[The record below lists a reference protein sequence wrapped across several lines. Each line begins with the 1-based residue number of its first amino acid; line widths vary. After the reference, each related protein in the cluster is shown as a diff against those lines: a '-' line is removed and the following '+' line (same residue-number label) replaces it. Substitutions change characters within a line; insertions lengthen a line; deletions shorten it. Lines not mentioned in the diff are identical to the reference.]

1 MMKKIFFALIALIG
15 LICNH
20 AQAQNTC
27 TINSLPWH
35 ETFDSLSTDGSYP
48 ACWQIIRSC
57 NIASRKWPRIDLVDN
72 MTCIGLRCSNWQW
85 SMIGLPPITAPVQ
98 EVTLR
103 FKARNLR
110 TSGGTSKIIIG
121 PGGSNNGSNYWL
133 DTFAV
138 INNPSNQW
146 TEYEVFL
153 PYSVFHNETITI
165 SWACNPIG
173 TNAIIYMTDFRI
185 EDDSI
190 CLSPFP
196 GDITDITTEGATLNW
211 TPRCNIATAYE
222 VQMMNEDSVVVV
234 DTLVADSL
242 HSLTLDILNEHTH
255 YLARMRTLCDT
266 LSDNWVSLGDF
277 TTLRHCHAATVSI
290 EPLGNHL
297 LFVHWTPS
305 AIGDS
310 ATALEI
316 TYIDSTT
323 QTSATFTSQISPFIV
338 DGLIP
343 GHTYSLI
350 HRTLCG
356 PWYEESDTITLTMD
370 TADLCGLTPLP
381 YFNDF
386 NSLTPYS
393 ATSTDYDKIP
403 PCWHN
408 TYTGGDNEFQRL
420 VTTDNNNICLKANT
434 YSRNANIDAV
444 STPLL
449 DIQGQTIRVVFD
461 YKRIGRRKE
470 NICEVGVMINPYDRT
485 TFVPIGQY
493 SSPYSDQDWHEAE
506 FFFTPEDDR
515 PVALAF
521 RQPGMYGSY
530 YIDNILVETAANCRR
545 PATVTVDEITDATA
559 IAHWTPQGD
568 YNNSYQIRYCIAD
581 GQYNYLY
588 TSTADTVAYL
598 SDLLPNSLYQVWVRN
613 LCDTTMLRP
622 WTSSNTFLT
631 ERACYS
637 LINATIVQEG
647 NDYIGIEWTFDES
660 HHRQATDVQISWFMD
675 SDSSSIQTMWVTANY
690 HNAFIGPFMLDSIYT
705 IELTTICDIDHA
717 IPLTLHH
724 TATSSSYRPL
734 LMATPYDSTSILVY
748 WHGNSSNY
756 TLGYSTHADS
766 LWQTFNVTTPPFLIS
781 GLDPSTVYDFSL
793 YEIGAYDTAYSDTV
807 SAATPCGTLHIPY
820 LAVYDGTAPICWTMA
835 VPNTYNWSPSP
846 NFPLYRNAMAILP
859 AMDMDASG
867 LQLQLK
873 YTGGN
878 THTLLVGIAESVT
891 DTSTITWIHTINH
904 PRGTVD
910 TLLPLDLYTG
920 TGRHLVLRSTGN
932 SEFSID
938 RIHLDFL
945 NLCPLVQTVRLDSL
959 EATEAHLSWNPTAS
973 KYCVTLSHGSET
985 DTLFTYDTV
994 ATFTNL
1000 LPTTDY
1006 TARVYTI
1013 CDVGDTSLSSRPLTF
1028 RTPCD
1033 TYATLPLNEN
1043 FNNVSSQLP
1052 ECWTAVTD
1060 NFSYNTHW
1068 PCVASA
1074 GNTSLLVVRSSR
1086 NDSLGCIAAT
1096 PMLPTSQI
1104 HVSFIATFWDTEN
1117 AQVGLMT
1124 DLSDTSTFFPILSL
1138 PEENLSYS
1146 LYEISTDSLTLN
1158 DNSCYLVF
1166 RTRVGTFEIDDL
1178 QINALNYCRKPQYGS
1193 ITNATTHSVSAS
1205 WLSTNAEAY
1214 LVTCSD
1220 GATTD
1225 TLLVSDTTAVTF
1237 SGLYPATQY
1246 WISVSALCDGD
1257 TTEALSLGSIRTD
1270 CDLYPLPYFNDFES
1284 TANGYYP
1291 SCWESIDNTPNNY
1304 NGVNIDLDNYSNN
1317 AFYLLYCKAVSP
1329 RFVMPDSSLLISFRA
1344 RSFFNDPDPDFEWS
1358 RGRLLCFTTRVVNDE
1373 PLLNSTDILRY
1384 DTLLSL
1390 TSWDAFSFIC
1400 NEYQP
1405 GDTIAIVFW
1414 ANSVPQNYRIDDFS
1428 VETFFD
1434 TTPVNPPVPDTVY
1447 RTLSLDVNDST
1458 MGTVS
1463 GGGIYLDSSTVTISA
1478 TPFEGYHFVKWNDN
1492 DTHTV
1497 RTITLVS
1504 DIAFTAYFAADTLPI
1519 PPDTI
1524 WRIVTLLCDSTM
1536 GSVSGDGTYPD
1547 SSLVTISATADS
1559 GYIFSLWSDGDTNA
1573 VRALFVTSDTTLW
1586 ATFSPVIDTI
1596 WRNVSVNMVNS
1607 ISNDTPTE
1615 SDGVSVTGT
1624 GVYADS
1630 TLVTLTAIY
1639 NNDLWFWY
1647 WVNSVGDT
1655 IRDNPYSFIITSDT
1669 VFTAIFGP
1677 RFVGIGNV
1685 DGLPNVAIHPNPTTD
1700 DAYISVGVPSVVTV
1714 TDLQGRTV
1722 IQPTQVDSTLRIAQ
1736 GTLPKGI
1743 YFVSVGNSAG
1753 TTVKK
1758 LVIQ

>member
-1 MMKKIFFALIALIG
+1 MMKKIFFALVALIG

-20 AQAQNTC
+20 AQSQNTC
-27 TINSLPWH
+27 TINNLPWH
-35 ETFDSLSTDGSYP
+35 ETFDSLSSDGSYP
-48 ACWQIIRSC
+48 ACWQIINSI
-57 NIASRKWPRIDLVDN
+57 NIASRNWPRIDLVDN
-72 MTCIGLRCSNWQW
+72 MTCIGLRCSNWLW

-98 EVTLR
+98 EVALR
-103 FKARNLR
+103 FKAKNIR
-110 TSGGTSKIIIG
+110 TGGGSSKIIIG

-153 PYSVFHNETITI
+153 PYSVFNNETITI
-165 SWACNPIG
+165 SWACDPTG
-173 TNAIIYMTDFRI
+173 TNAIIYMTDFSI
-185 EDDSI
+185 EEVSI
-190 CLSPFP
+190 CRSPSP
-196 GDITDITTEGATLNW
+196 GDITDITTEGATLSW

-222 VQMMNEDSVVVV
+222 VQILNEDSVVVV
-234 DTLVADSL
+234 DTMVADSL

-255 YLARMRTLCDT
+255 YLARVRTLCDT

-290 EPLGNHL
+290 EPLGNDF

-305 AIGDS
+305 AVGDS

-316 TYIDSTT
+316 TYIDSST
-323 QTSATFTSQISPFIV
+323 QTSATFTSQVSPFIV

-343 GHTYSLI
+343 GHTYRLI
-350 HRTLCG
+350 HRTFCG

-370 TADLCGLTPLP
+370 TAAPCGLTPLP

-393 ATSTDYDKIP
+393 NSSTDYDEIP

-408 TYTGGDNEFQRL
+408 TFTSSSTLYRRL
-420 VTTDNNNICLKANT
+420 VTTVNGNICFQANT
-434 YSRNANIDAV
+434 YFSTANSDAV

-449 DIQGQTIRVVFD
+449 DLQGQPLRVVFN
-461 YKRIGRRKE
+461 YKRTGSNAQNVGEIGL
-470 NICEVGVMINPYDRT
+470 MIDPDDRA
-485 TFVPIGQY
+485 TFVPVGQF
-493 SSPYSDQDWHEAE
+493 SSPTRDFDWHEAE
-506 FFFTPEDDR
+506 FFFTPENNR
-515 PVALAF
+515 PMALAF
-521 RQPGMYGSY
+521 RRASGSGYY
-530 YIDNILVETAANCRR
+530 YIDDLLVEFAADCRR
-545 PATVTVDEITDATA
+545 PATVTVDEIADTTATV
-559 IAHWTPQGD
+559 HWTPQGE
-568 YNNSYQIRYCIAD
+568 YNSSYEIRYCIAD

-588 TSTADTVAYL
+588 TSSTDTIAYL
-598 SDLLPNSLYQVWVRN
+598 SGLLPNTSYQVWVRN

-631 ERACYS
+631 ERACYP

-675 SDSSSIQTMWVTANY
+675 SDSSSIQTMWLTSDY
-690 HNAFIGPFMLDSIYT
+690 RNAFIGPLLLDSSYT

-734 LMATPYDSTSILVY
+734 LMATPYDSNSILVY
-748 WHGNSSNY
+748 WQGNSSNY
-756 TLGYSTHADS
+756 TLCYSTHADD

-820 LAVYDGTAPICWTMA
+820 LAVYDGTAPICWTT
-835 VPNTYNWSPSP
+835 VPNTYIYIPSP

-867 LQLQLK
+867 IQLQLK
-873 YTGGN
+873 YTGWN
-878 THTLLVGIAESVT
+878 TQTPTLLVGIAESVT
-891 DTSTITWIHTINH
+891 DTSTITWLHTINH

-985 DTLFTYDTV
+985 DTLFIYDTV

-1028 RTPCD
+1028 HTPCD

-1060 NFSYNTHW
+1060 NFSNNTHW
-1068 PCVASA
+1068 PRVASA
-1074 GNTSLLVVRSSR
+1074 GNANLLVVRSSR

-1096 PMLPTSQI
+1096 PLLPTSQI
-1104 HVSFIATFWDTEN
+1104 HVSFLAYLWDARN

-1138 PEENLSYS
+1138 PEENSAFTI
-1146 LYEISTDSLTLN
+1146 YEISTDSLTLT

-1166 RTRVGTFEIDDL
+1166 RTRIGTFEIDDL
-1178 QINALNYCRKPQYGS
+1178 QINALDYCRKPQYGS

-1237 SGLYPATQY
+1237 TGLYPATQY
-1246 WISVSALCDGD
+1246 WLTVCALCDGD

-1291 SCWESIDNTPNNY
+1291 SCWESIDNTPNDF
-1304 NGVNIDLDNYSNN
+1304 NGVNIDLDDNSNHV
-1317 AFYLLYCKAVSP
+1317 FYLLYCKAVSP
-1329 RFVMPDSSLLISFRA
+1329 RFVMPDSSLRVSFRA
-1344 RSFFNDPDPDFEWS
+1344 RSFFNNPDPGFELS
-1358 RGRLLCFTTRVVNDE
+1358 RGRLLCFTTRVVNEE
-1373 PLLNSTDILRY
+1373 PLLDSTAILRF

-1400 NEYQP
+1400 NEYQS
-1405 GDTIAIVFW
+1405 GDTMAIVFR
-1414 ANSVPQNYRIDDFS
+1414 AFSVAQNYRIDDFS

-1504 DIAFTAYFAADTLPI
+1504 DIAFTAYFAADSMPI

-1524 WRIVTLLCDSTM
+1524 WRNI
-1536 GSVSGDGTYPD
+1536 SVY
-1547 SSLVTISATADS
+1547 
-1559 GYIFSLWSDGDTNA
+1559 
-1573 VRALFVTSDTTLW
+1573 
-1586 ATFSPVIDTI
+1586 
-1596 WRNVSVNMVNS
+1596 MVNS

-1639 NNDLWFWY
+1639 NNNLWFWY

-1685 DGLPNVAIHPNPTTD
+1685 DGLPNVAIHPNPTTG

-1714 TDLQGRTV
+1714 TVLQGRTV